1 MFVPK
6 SFDTFRHYTRDQFT
20 RDGVAGLIVGI
31 VSLPLAIAF
40 AIASG
45 ATPDK
50 GLYTAV
56 VAGFIIS
63 AFGGSRVQIGGPT
76 GAFVVIVYAIIQQY
90 GYNGLLVS
98 TMMAGVIL
106 ALFGLFKLGS
116 VIKFIPYSVIT
127 GFTFGIA
134 CLIALG
140 QLPDFL
146 GLGLTNLPAD
156 APDKVR
162 LMAASLHLIN
172 PWAFAVA
179 LFTLGAIWLS
189 GKITGRVPGSLL
201 ALALSSLAVWAFGLP
216 VETIGSRFGAIPS
229 SLPVPHLPDFS
240 FSEMRQLLRP
250 ALTIAILGAIES
262 LLSAVV
268 ADGMI
273 GSRHRS
279 NMELVAQG
287 AANIVSPLFGG
298 LPATGAIARTATN
311 VKNGGRTPAA
321 GIISALT
328 LLAIMSFFGGLVAH
342 IPLACLAGIL
352 MSVAYHMSEWPAV
365 AANIRG
371 SRSAAAVTI
380 VTISLT
386 VLVDLT
392 MAIEVGIFL
401 AAVFF
406 MRGMSAAASVR
417 LVKAVHDA
425 DSESETDYAGDT
437 RLAASLPAGAMLY
450 EVSGP
455 MFFGAVYK
463 FKEALQELN
472 SPPAVLVLKFSHVPF
487 IDSSGIN
494 ALREAVRQFN
504 RSGTKFVFCGVL
516 PEVMARLNMAGF
528 TAEVGAHNFVR
539 NSDAAV
545 KRAGELLRAA

>member
-6 SFDTFRHYTRDQFT
+6 SFDTFRHYTRDQFL

-45 ATPDK
+45 ATPEK

-106 ALFGLFKLGS
+106 ALFGLFQLGS

-140 QLPDFL
+140 QVPDFL
-146 GLGLTNLPAD
+146 GLGLTNMPAD
-156 APDKVR
+156 AADKAR
-162 LMAASLHLIN
+162 LMAASLHLVN
-172 PWAFAVA
+172 PWACAVA

-229 SLPVPHLPDFS
+229 SLPVPELPVFG
-240 FSEMRQLLRP
+240 FSEMRNLLRP

-287 AANIVSPLFGG
+287 AANIFSPLFGG

-321 GIISALT
+321 GIISAFT
-328 LLAIMSFFGGLVAH
+328 LLAIMIFFGGLVAH
-342 IPLACLAGIL
+342 IPMACLAGIL

-365 AANIRG
+365 AANLRG
-371 SRSAAAVTI
+371 SRGAAAVTL

-386 VLVDLT
+386 VFVDLT
-392 MAIEVGIFL
+392 MAIEIGIFL

-406 MRGMSAAASVR
+406 IRGMSAASSVR
-417 LVKAVHDA
+417 MVKAVRDA
-425 DSESETDYAGDT
+425 DSETEADYAGDT
-437 RLAASLPAGAMLY
+437 RLASRLPAGAMLY

-494 ALREAVRQFN
+494 ALREAVRQFD

-516 PEVMARLNMAGF
+516 PDVMARLDKSGLPG
-528 TAEVGAHNFVR
+528 EVGAHNFVKTD
-539 NSDAAV
+539 DAAV
-545 KRAGELLRAA
+545 HRAGELLRAA

>member
-6 SFDTFRHYTRDQFT
+6 SFDTFRHYTRDQFA

-45 ATPDK
+45 ATPEK

-106 ALFGLFKLGS
+106 ALFGLFQLGS

-140 QLPDFL
+140 QVPDFL

-156 APDKVR
+156 AVHKVR
-162 LMAASLHLIN
+162 LMAGSLHLVN

-179 LFTLGAIWLS
+179 LFTLVAIWLS

-201 ALALSSLAVWAFGLP
+201 ALALSTLAVWAFGLP

-229 SLPVPHLPDFS
+229 SLPVPQLPDFS
-240 FSEMRQLLRP
+240 FSEMRHLLRP

-287 AANIVSPLFGG
+287 AANIFSPLFGG

-321 GIISALT
+321 GIISAFT

-342 IPLACLAGIL
+342 IPMACLAGIL

-365 AANIRG
+365 AANIRA
-371 SRSAAAVTI
+371 SRSAAAVTL

-417 LVKAVHDA
+417 MVKAVHDA

-437 RLAASLPAGAMLY
+437 RLAARLPAGAMLY

-472 SPPAVLVLKFSHVPF
+472 SPPAVLVLKFTHVPF

-516 PEVMARLNMAGF
+516 PAVMERLSAAGLA
-528 TAEVGAHNFVR
+528 AEVGARNFVKT
-539 NSDAAV
+539 SDAAV
-545 KRAGELLRAA
+545 HRAGELLRAA